1 MRRRAIHRAAGIR
14 LVIADDPPAAGGDE
28 PGTPA
33 LLRPADA
40 AAEEPLADPV
50 RPPVEALA
58 YVIHTSGSTGEPK
71 GVEITHDAAWSTVD
85 AVSRM
90 LEIGPG
96 DRVLALSALDFDLSV
111 FDVLG
116 VLGAGGALVLP
127 EEGEERDA
135 PRWLDLVHEH
145 GVTLWDT
152 VPMLLDMLL
161 VAADD
166 RPGRLGSLRAALVSG
181 DRVGT
186 DLHGRLIRAA
196 GPGTRLVAL
205 GGATEAAIWSNAW
218 EVDGPL
224 DGWQSAP
231 YGRPLPDQAFRV
243 LDASG
248 RDCPDWVP
256 GELVIGGRGLARGY
270 RGDPARTAA
279 AFVELGGGR
288 WYRTGDTGRYRPGG
302 ILEFLG
308 RADRQVKLGGHR
320 MELGEIEA
328 AHAASPGVRRAMA
341 LVVDGPG
348 GRRRVHVAVEPHDGH
363 DGAAV
368 LAAATATAADRLP
381 AYAMPH
387 RADLVDAWPLTANGK
402 VDVAAL
408 GRALADAEPDPAATA
423 ADLASASAPGTAP
436 DTAPATGTATEAA
449 LAELWAGILGAPPA
463 PGTGFFAAGGDSLAM
478 LRLVTAAQRRFG
490 VDAGVRRFLEEPT
503 VRAYA
508 ACIDRL
514 VATNATTTAATT
526 TPASAP
532 TADAPARPPATTGA
546 DLFESGDL

>member
-1 MRRRAIHRAAGIR
+1 MRIAGALRRRGIGPGDLVGVTLPRGADQAAAVVGVLSAGAAYAPIGIGQPPVRRRAIHRAAGIR

-28 PGTPA
+28 PGAPA

-40 AAEEPLADPV
+40 AAEEPLADPA

-279 AFVELGGGR
+279 AFVELDGGR

-328 AHAASPGVRRAMA
+328 AHAASPACGARSRSWSTGRA
-341 LVVDGPG
+341 
-348 GRRRVHVAVEPHDGH
+348 
-363 DGAAV
+363 
-368 LAAATATAADRLP
+368 
-381 AYAMPH
+381 
-387 RADLVDAWPLTANGK
+387 VDAACTWPSSRTTGTT
-402 VDVAAL
+402 
-408 GRALADAEPDPAATA
+408 GPPCWQRRPRPPPTG
-423 ADLASASAPGTAP
+423 SPPTRCRTAP
-436 DTAPATGTATEAA
+436 TSSTRG
-449 LAELWAGILGAPPA
+449 
-463 PGTGFFAAGGDSLAM
+463 
-478 LRLVTAAQRRFG
+478 R
-490 VDAGVRRFLEEPT
+490 
-503 VRAYA
+503 
-508 ACIDRL
+508 
-514 VATNATTTAATT
+514 
-526 TPASAP
+526 
-532 TADAPARPPATTGA
+532 
-546 DLFESGDL
+546 